1 MVAIHKD
8 RIGNSGNG
16 IFLIWH
22 WKKTFACIRY
32 KIKGLNIISQFVLF
46 ELLGGLFTVHSN
58 HYSIDSELRKE
69 LNKRLDHNMNQILLI
84 TFSVT
89 LVLSLGFSANLIIAN
104 AQSNSTQNDMK
115 SVTYNINKSLE
126 KLTGGNSSDLL
137 DNTMAS
143 INKTASELANQGK
156 DIVNEDSLNTATI
169 IAKKIGIGI
178 ADVLS
183 NISGEVKQ
191 GILSK

>member
-1 MVAIHKD
+1 MKIVFTVLSIA
-8 RIGNSGNG
+8 
-16 IFLIWH
+16 LI
-22 WKKTFACIRY
+22 
-32 KIKGLNIISQFVLF
+32 LNICLPINLPRVSASVNSSQ
-46 ELLGGLFTVHSN
+46 
-58 HYSIDSELRKE
+58 Y
-69 LNKRLDHNMNQILLI
+69 
-84 TFSVT
+84 
-89 LVLSLGFSANLIIAN
+89 
-104 AQSNSTQNDMK
+104 DMK
-115 SVTYNINKSLE
+115 SVTDNINKSLA
-126 KLTGGNSSDLL
+126 KLTGGNSSELL

-156 DIVNEDSLNTATI
+156 DIVNEDSLNTAAI